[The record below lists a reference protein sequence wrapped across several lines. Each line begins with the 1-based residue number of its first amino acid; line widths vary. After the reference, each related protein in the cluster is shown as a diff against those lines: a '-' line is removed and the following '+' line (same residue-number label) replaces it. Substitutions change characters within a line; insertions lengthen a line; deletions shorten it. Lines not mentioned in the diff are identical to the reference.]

1 MEWFVLRWHLE
12 VTFHETRAHLGVET
26 RRQWSDRAIA
36 RTTPSLMGLFSW
48 VTLAA
53 HLLQQQHP
61 IIHRTAAWYAKPDP
75 TFADAIALMRRHLW
89 IAPGSS
95 LSARDSDSE
104 KAPASLYDRLIDTL
118 AYAA

>member
-1 MEWFVLRWHLE
+1 MRWHLE

-26 RRQWSDRAIA
+26 QRQWSDRAIA
-36 RTTPSLMGLFSW
+36 RTTPILMGLFSW

-75 TFADAIALMRRHLW
+75 TFADAISLMRRHLW
-89 IAPGSS
+89 IASGGSS